1 MHLISKYI
9 LTLFA
14 GISFVFAV
22 PPALNVYVIPFDNSK
37 SEPALSW
44 LSDAFS
50 SMISANLS
58 DQDRVYVK
66 NQFNLEEVMSNRS
79 LLTQQKPGTKNF
91 LVLGKYE
98 RSLDKLIISIQLI
111 DITTWD
117 EVDSRRI
124 TGYYNKIDDVN
135 SSLVEMV
142 KTMLSPYLPKPN
154 KSKYPTLTE
163 GKGMQEP
170 PSYAQSAIDAST
182 AIDKAIIDLE
192 KKLDVSIGA
201 QGQVNPDESI
211 EIEGEWI
218 LDFSK
223 EDYENAKPENEMNTV
238 MMVEVLENLMN
249 NPYTVSLD
257 KPKFNYDPQNKK
269 EFLVQLPVNYKLKSS
284 IIKDMLKSLPYSGL
298 KQDGNLTIFYFNRD
312 KYNFPPDIS
321 EKIKLGKYRSIPVIQ
336 LQNTNGVPLAVLV
349 DSYDKIIQNLNS
361 DRVVFKSFRSFSP
374 LIDFTVGGWS
384 MQVSLETVDI
394 PANYEFKIDVN
405 TANSIS
411 RVKLKFVPENELY
424 AYLSTL
430 L

>member
-1 MHLISKYI
+1 MHLISKYF

-14 GISFVFAV
+14 GSSFIFAV

-37 SEPALSW
+37 SEPALTW

-135 SSLVEMV
+135 SSIVEMV
-142 KTMLSPYLPKPN
+142 KTMLSPYLPKPS

-201 QGQVNPDESI
+201 QGQINPDESI

-349 DSYDKIIQNLNS
+349 DSHDKIIQNLNS

-394 PANYEFKIDVN
+394 PANYQFKIDVN

-411 RVKLKFVPENELY
+411 RVKLKFVPENELH

>member
-1 MHLISKYI
+1 M
-9 LTLFA
+9 
-14 GISFVFAV
+14 GISSVFAV

-37 SEPALSW
+37 SEPALMW

-50 SMISANLS
+50 SMITSNLS
-58 DQDRVYVK
+58 DQDRVYTK
-66 NQFNLEEVMSNRS
+66 NQSNLEEVMSNRS
-79 LLTQQKPGTKNF
+79 LLNQQKPGTKNF

-98 RSLDKLIISIQLI
+98 RSLDKLIISVQLI
-111 DITTWD
+111 DIASWD
-117 EVDSRRI
+117 EVDNRRI
-124 TGYYNKIDDVN
+124 TGYYNKMDDVN
-135 SSLVEMV
+135 SSLVAMV
-142 KTMLSPYLPKPN
+142 KTMLSPYLPKPT

-170 PSYAQSAIDAST
+170 PTYAQSAINASS
-182 AIDKAIIDLE
+182 AIDQAIKDLE
-192 KKLDVSIGA
+192 KKLDISSGA
-201 QGQVNPDESI
+201 QGEIDPSESR
-211 EIEGEWI
+211 EIEGEWV

-269 EFLVQLPVNYKLKSS
+269 EFQVQLPVNYKLKGGL
-284 IIKDMLKSLPYSGL
+284 IKDMLKSLPYSGL
-298 KQDGNLTIFYFNRD
+298 KQDGNLTIFYFNKD
-312 KYNFPPDIS
+312 KYNFPPGIS
-321 EKIKLGKYRSIPVIQ
+321 EKIKLGKYRAIPVIQ
-336 LQNTNGVPLAVLV
+336 LQNSSGVPLAVLV
-349 DSYDKIIQNLNS
+349 DSHDKVIQNLDS
-361 DRVVFKSFRSFSP
+361 DRVIFKSFRSFSP

-384 MQVSLETVDI
+384 MQVSLETVEI
-394 PANYEFKIDVN
+394 PANYEFKINVN

-424 AYLSTL
+424 DYLSTL

>member
-37 SEPALSW
+37 SEPALTW

-50 SMISANLS
+50 SMISSNLS

-91 LVLGKYE
+91 LVLGKNE
-98 RSLDKLIISIQLI
+98 RSLDKLLISIQLI

-135 SSLVEMV
+135 SSLIEMI
-142 KTMLSPYLPKPN
+142 KTMLSPYLPKPS

-182 AIDKAIIDLE
+182 AIDL
-192 KKLDVSIGA
+192 
-201 QGQVNPDESI
+201 
-211 EIEGEWI
+211 
-218 LDFSK
+218 
-223 EDYENAKPENEMNTV
+223 
-238 MMVEVLENLMN
+238 
-249 NPYTVSLD
+249 SL
-257 KPKFNYDPQNKK
+257 
-269 EFLVQLPVNYKLKSS
+269 
-284 IIKDMLKSLPYSGL
+284 IHI
-298 KQDGNLTIFYFNRD
+298 
-312 KYNFPPDIS
+312 
-321 EKIKLGKYRSIPVIQ
+321 
-336 LQNTNGVPLAVLV
+336 
-349 DSYDKIIQNLNS
+349 
-361 DRVVFKSFRSFSP
+361 
-374 LIDFTVGGWS
+374 
-384 MQVSLETVDI
+384 
-394 PANYEFKIDVN
+394 
-405 TANSIS
+405 
-411 RVKLKFVPENELY
+411 
-424 AYLSTL
+424 
-430 L
+430 

>member
-1 MHLISKYI
+1 MLSLSKYF
-9 LTLFA
+9 LTIFM

-22 PPALNVYVIPFDNSK
+22 PPALNVYVIPFDNTK
-37 SEPALSW
+37 SEPALMW

-50 SMISANLS
+50 SMITSNLS
-58 DQDRVYVK
+58 DQDRVYTK
-66 NQFNLEEVMSNRS
+66 NQSNLEEVMSNRS
-79 LLTQQKPGTKNF
+79 LLNQQKPGTKNF

-98 RSLDKLIISIQLI
+98 RSLDKLIISVQLI
-111 DITTWD
+111 DIASWD
-117 EVDSRRI
+117 EVDNRRI
-124 TGYYNKIDDVN
+124 TGYYNKMDDVN
-135 SSLVEMV
+135 SSLVAMV
-142 KTMLSPYLPKPN
+142 KTMLSPYLPKPT

-170 PSYAQSAIDAST
+170 PTYAQSAINASS
-182 AIDKAIIDLE
+182 AIDQAIKDLE
-192 KKLDVSIGA
+192 KKLDISSGA
-201 QGQVNPDESI
+201 QGEIDPSESS
-211 EIEGEWI
+211 EIEGEWV

-269 EFLVQLPVNYKLKSS
+269 EFQVQLPVNYKLKGGL
-284 IIKDMLKSLPYSGL
+284 IKDMLKSLPYSGL
-298 KQDGNLTIFYFNRD
+298 KQDGNLTIFYFNKD
-312 KYNFPPDIS
+312 KYNFPPGIS
-321 EKIKLGKYRSIPVIQ
+321 EKIKLGKYRAIPVIQ
-336 LQNTNGVPLAVLV
+336 LQNSSGVPLAVLV
-349 DSYDKIIQNLNS
+349 DSHDKVIQNLDS
-361 DRVVFKSFRSFSP
+361 DRVIFKTFRSFSP

-384 MQVSLETVDI
+384 MQVSLETVEI
-394 PANYEFKIDVN
+394 PANYEFKINVN

-424 AYLSTL
+424 DYLSTL

>member
-1 MHLISKYI
+1 MHLISKYF

-14 GISFVFAV
+14 GISFIFAV

-135 SSLVEMV
+135 SSIVEMV
-142 KTMLSPYLPKPN
+142 KTMLSPYLPKPS

-163 GKGMQEP
+163 GTGMQEP

-249 NPYTVSLD
+249 NPYAVSLD

-349 DSYDKIIQNLNS
+349 DSHDKIIQNLNS

-411 RVKLKFVPENELY
+411 RVKLKFVPENELH

>member
-1 MHLISKYI
+1 MHLISKYF

-14 GISFVFAV
+14 GISFIFAV

-111 DITTWD
+111 DIATWD

-135 SSLVEMV
+135 SSIVEMV
-142 KTMLSPYLPKPN
+142 KTMLSPYLPKPS

-201 QGQVNPDESI
+201 QGQINPDESI

-249 NPYTVSLD
+249 NPYAVSLD

-349 DSYDKIIQNLNS
+349 DSHDKIIQNLNS

-411 RVKLKFVPENELY
+411 RVKLKFVPENELH

>member
-37 SEPALSW
+37 SEPALTW

-50 SMISANLS
+50 SMISSNLS

-411 RVKLKFVPENELY
+411 RVKLKFVPENELH

>member
-1 MHLISKYI
+1 
-9 LTLFA
+9 
-14 GISFVFAV
+14 
-22 PPALNVYVIPFDNSK
+22 
-37 SEPALSW
+37 
-44 LSDAFS
+44 
-50 SMISANLS
+50 MISSNLS

-142 KTMLSPYLPKPN
+142 KTMLSPYLPKPS

-201 QGQVNPDESI
+201 QGQINPDESI
-211 EIEGEWI
+211 EIC
-218 LDFSK
+218 L
-223 EDYENAKPENEMNTV
+223 
-238 MMVEVLENLMN
+238 L
-249 NPYTVSLD
+249 YTS
-257 KPKFNYDPQNKK
+257 PSP
-269 EFLVQLPVNYKLKSS
+269 
-284 IIKDMLKSLPYSGL
+284 
-298 KQDGNLTIFYFNRD
+298 RD
-312 KYNFPPDIS
+312 S
-321 EKIKLGKYRSIPVIQ
+321 
-336 LQNTNGVPLAVLV
+336 
-349 DSYDKIIQNLNS
+349 
-361 DRVVFKSFRSFSP
+361 
-374 LIDFTVGGWS
+374 
-384 MQVSLETVDI
+384 
-394 PANYEFKIDVN
+394 
-405 TANSIS
+405 
-411 RVKLKFVPENELY
+411 
-424 AYLSTL
+424 
-430 L
+430 

>member
-1 MHLISKYI
+1 MHLISKYF

-14 GISFVFAV
+14 GISFIFAV

-135 SSLVEMV
+135 SSIVEMV
-142 KTMLSPYLPKPN
+142 KTMLSPYLPKPS

-201 QGQVNPDESI
+201 QGQINPDESI

-249 NPYTVSLD
+249 NPYAVSLD

-349 DSYDKIIQNLNS
+349 DSHDKIIQNLNS

-411 RVKLKFVPENELY
+411 RVKLKFVPENELH

>member
-1 MHLISKYI
+1 MHLISKYF

-14 GISFVFAV
+14 GISFIFAV

-37 SEPALSW
+37 SEPALTW

-50 SMISANLS
+50 SMISSNLS

-111 DITTWD
+111 DIITWD
-117 EVDSRRI
+117 EIDSRRI

-223 EDYENAKPENEMNTV
+223 KDYENAKPENEMNTV

-411 RVKLKFVPENELY
+411 RVKLKFVPENELH

>member
-1 MHLISKYI
+1 MHLISKYF

-14 GISFVFAV
+14 GISFVFAA

-37 SEPALSW
+37 NEPALTW

-50 SMISANLS
+50 SMISSNLS

-117 EVDSRRI
+117 EIDSRRI

-201 QGQVNPDESI
+201 QGQINPDESI

-349 DSYDKIIQNLNS
+349 DSHDKIIQNLNS
-361 DRVVFKSFRSFSP
+361 DRVVFKSFRSFSQ

>member
-1 MHLISKYI
+1 MHLISKYV

-14 GISFVFAV
+14 GISFVFAF

-37 SEPALSW
+37 SESALTW

-111 DITTWD
+111 DIATWD
-117 EVDSRRI
+117 QVDSRRI

-142 KTMLSPYLPKPN
+142 KTMLSPYLPKPS

-170 PSYAQSAIDAST
+170 PTYAQSAIDAST

-269 EFLVQLPVNYKLKSS
+269 EFQVQLPVNYKLKSS

-349 DSYDKIIQNLNS
+349 DSHDKIIQNLNS

-411 RVKLKFVPENELY
+411 RVKLKFVPENELH

>member
-1 MHLISKYI
+1 MHFISKYFVM
-9 LTLFA
+9 LFA
-14 GISFVFAV
+14 CISFVFAV

-37 SEPALSW
+37 SEPALTW

-58 DQDRVYVK
+58 DQDRIYVK

-111 DITTWD
+111 DIATWD
-117 EVDSRRI
+117 EVDGRRI

-135 SSLVEMV
+135 SSLVGMV
-142 KTMLSPYLPKPN
+142 KTMLSPYLPKPT

-170 PSYAQSAIDAST
+170 PTYAQSAIDASS
-182 AIDKAIIDLE
+182 AIDRAIVELE

-201 QGQVNPDESI
+201 QGQVNSDESI

-269 EFLVQLPVNYKLKSS
+269 EFQVQLPVNY
-284 IIKDMLKSLPYSGL
+284 
-298 KQDGNLTIFYFNRD
+298 
-312 KYNFPPDIS
+312 
-321 EKIKLGKYRSIPVIQ
+321 
-336 LQNTNGVPLAVLV
+336 
-349 DSYDKIIQNLNS
+349 
-361 DRVVFKSFRSFSP
+361 
-374 LIDFTVGGWS
+374 
-384 MQVSLETVDI
+384 
-394 PANYEFKIDVN
+394 
-405 TANSIS
+405 
-411 RVKLKFVPENELY
+411 
-424 AYLSTL
+424 
-430 L
+430 

>member
-1 MHLISKYI
+1 MHLLSKYF

-22 PPALNVYVIPFDNSK
+22 PPALNIYIIPFDNSK

-66 NQFNLEEVMSNRS
+66 NQINLEEVMSNRS

-111 DITTWD
+111 DIVTWD
-117 EVDSRRI
+117 EVDSRRV

-135 SSLVEMV
+135 SSLVAMV
-142 KTMLSPYLPKPN
+142 KTMLSPYLPKPT

-163 GKGMQEP
+163 GKGMQKP
-170 PSYAQSAIDAST
+170 PTYAQSAIDAST
-182 AIDKAIIDLE
+182 AIDRAIIDLE

-201 QGQVNPDESI
+201 QGQVDPDVSR
-211 EIEGEWI
+211 EIEGEWV

-269 EFLVQLPVNYKLKSS
+269 EFQVQLPVNYKLKAS

-298 KQDGNLTIFYFNRD
+298 KQDGNLTIFYFNKD
-312 KYNFPPDIS
+312 KYNFPPGIS

-336 LQNTNGVPLAVLV
+336 LQNSSGVPLAVLV
-349 DSYDKIIQNLNS
+349 DSHDKIIQNLNS

-411 RVKLKFVPENELY
+411 RVKLKFVPENELHS
-424 AYLSTL
+424 YLSTL

>member
-1 MHLISKYI
+1 MHLISKYF

-14 GISFVFAV
+14 GISFIFAV

-37 SEPALSW
+37 IEQALSW

-135 SSLVEMV
+135 SSIVEMV
-142 KTMLSPYLPKPN
+142 KTMLSPYLPKPS

-349 DSYDKIIQNLNS
+349 DSHDKIIQNLNS

-411 RVKLKFVPENELY
+411 RVKLKFVPENELH

>member
-1 MHLISKYI
+1 MHLISKYF

-14 GISFVFAV
+14 GISFIFAV

-124 TGYYNKIDDVN
+124 TGYYNKIDDLN
-135 SSLVEMV
+135 SSIVEMV
-142 KTMLSPYLPKPN
+142 KTMLSPYLPNPS
-154 KSKYPTLTE
+154 KSKYPALTE

-269 EFLVQLPVNYKLKSS
+269 EFQVQLPVNYKLKSS

-349 DSYDKIIQNLNS
+349 DSHDKIIQNLNS

-411 RVKLKFVPENELY
+411 RVKLKFVPENELH